1 MNPSPNNP
9 LLVHPA
15 ALENRFGLLVAA
27 RLSAGA
33 QDLPHDVTER
43 LRAARVQAIARRKRP
58 VSATQVQAAPAVLS
72 NGHTAILGFGDD
84 ALGFWGR
91 LTSLAT
97 VVALAVALV
106 AVNVVQDD
114 DRATEVADVDAAL
127 LTDALPPQAY
137 ADPGFL
143 QFLKSTDGDHAA
155 QAH

>member
-58 VSATQVQAAPAVLS
+58 VSATQVQAAPAVLG

-91 LTSLAT
+91 LYSFSCFSYLCVF
-97 VVALAVALV
+97 VVRFRFTTPRGVYIGGRCGPWHSGV
-106 AVNVVQDD
+106 F
-114 DRATEVADVDAAL
+114 AA
-127 LTDALPPQAY
+127 
-137 ADPGFL
+137 
-143 QFLKSTDGDHAA
+143 S
-155 QAH
+155 